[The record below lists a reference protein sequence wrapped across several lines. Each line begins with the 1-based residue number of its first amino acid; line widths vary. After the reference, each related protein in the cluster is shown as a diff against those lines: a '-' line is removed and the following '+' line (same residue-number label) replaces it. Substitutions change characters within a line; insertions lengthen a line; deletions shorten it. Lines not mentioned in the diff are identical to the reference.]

1 MTVGLVNDPLP
12 SVEEEEEVFIHT
24 ETTTAMSDDLNPGG
38 RKPKVE
44 EAGAASGIMVN
55 ESEVSVVLDK
65 SHIQRDSSHY
75 FAMFCWIGWTF
86 FYFLLFF
93 LSPFFYSYLPIFFN
107 TLFVFIFLSAI
118 LPNELNKQPQVSTS
132 SSFSSF
138 THSDTIFF
146 LFSIVGNR
154 LR

>member
-12 SVEEEEEVFIHT
+12 SVEEEEVFIQ
-24 ETTTAMSDDLNPGG
+24 TTMSDDSNPGG

-107 TLFVFIFLSAI
+107 TLFIFIFLSAI

-132 SSFSSF
+132 SSSSSSSIL
-138 THSDTIFF
+138 HS
-146 LFSIVGNR
+146 L
-154 LR
+154 